1 MKLVDTDG
9 SGHISYDEF
18 ISKMDVHLKQKQ
30 SVAGDDAHEILFHKL
45 KALLD
50 NQDKS
55 LFEYMADFDYDNTG
69 TIMTQ
74 DLVFVMKKVGLLRP
88 EPYLQMILQAGNA
101 RETDERIDYTVFS
114 QKLEEKITNSM
125 SQSSQKQNLLVSK
138 IAECLK
144 SKKMSPFDFFTTLD
158 VNQNCM
164 ITKIEF
170 KTGMQSLGID
180 FNSAEFRYLWS
191 MLKKPVKKMG

>member
-30 SVAGDDAHEILFHKL
+30 AVAGDEAHEILFIKL

-50 NQDKS
+50 NQDKT

-69 TIMTQ
+69 TIMTL

-88 EPYLQMILQAGNA
+88 EPHLQMILQAGNA

-114 QKLEEKITNSM
+114 
-125 SQSSQKQNLLVSK
+125 
-138 IAECLK
+138 
-144 SKKMSPFDFFTTLD
+144 
-158 VNQNCM
+158 
-164 ITKIEF
+164 
-170 KTGMQSLGID
+170 
-180 FNSAEFRYLWS
+180 
-191 MLKKPVKKMG
+191 